1 MKTFQLD
8 AEHFIE
14 EFLWRG
20 AHFNLL
26 ADKGLE
32 AALYACDELD
42 VHHENDEFYS
52 VPADSLYQLPEPI
65 LFFGHSTSLVSVMLG
80 NVFLV
85 FRGRLAKSFA
95 SELSLTFD
103 ERDEIPRPCG
113 LAGLL
118 DVYVETVEGRYEV
131 AADEDIEQLMADGS
145 VYDTLYCRD
154 EEVPDGIMFKRRQL
168 IAYESSRF
176 PGFTLLGTQH
186 AARLSGEAQAQF
198 SRMAEEDARKQQLAR
213 ATIDA
218 EIKCTADENKKNALM
233 RRTGLPEPG
242 DAFLIRRR
250 QRFLT
255 EDFARARE
263 SALEKCIECSSDFA
277 PGSHSDA
284 QEAVCAAQDLVV
296 SQQALLLLRY
306 TAGADPLDLRDQLE
320 SIIAAYEQLQNSL
333 AQYEQVSNIA
343 PLAIDDLADE
353 YQDCMQII
361 GLCILLRRPDL
372 LERFA
377 ALFDNAGY
385 RGQDTLYED
394 LLSHYLPNRADLDE
408 WFHGAYTPLIHAMYA
423 TSKEQAAQSLKQYCD
438 DWYSAFEEAPWHDA
452 HLDIGGHGGNY
463 QGYWAFEAGA
473 VALLYGIDDSEIDH
487 MVYPRDL
494 VAYARCVG

>member
-8 AEHFIE
+8 VEHFIE

-20 AHFNLL
+20 THFNLL
-26 ADKGLE
+26 ADKDLE
-32 AALYACDELD
+32 AALYACEELN

-52 VPADSLYQLPEPI
+52 VPADSLYQLPQSI
-65 LFFGHSTSLVSVMLG
+65 LLFGHSTSLVSVMLG

-85 FRGRLAKSFA
+85 FRGRLAESFA

-103 ERDEIPRPCG
+103 DLDEIPRPCG

-118 DVYVETVEGRYEV
+118 DVYVETAEGRYEV
-131 AADEDIEQLMADGS
+131 VADEDIERLMADGS

-154 EEVPDGIMFKRRQL
+154 EEVPDGIMFKQRQL

-186 AARLSGEAQAQF
+186 AARLSSEAQAQF

-218 EIKCTADENKKNALM
+218 EINCSADENKINALM
-233 RRTGLPEPG
+233 RSSDSPEPG

-263 SALEKCIECSSDFA
+263 SELEKSIERSSGFA
-277 PGSHSDA
+277 PNTNSEAH
-284 QEAVCAAQDLVV
+284 EAVCAAQDSVV
-296 SQQALLLLRY
+296 SHHALFLLRF

-320 SIIAAYEQLQNSL
+320 RIIAAYEHLQKSL
-333 AQYEQVSNIA
+333 AQYEQVSNTA
-343 PLAIDDLADE
+343 PLAIGDLADE
-353 YQDCMQII
+353 YEDFMQII
-361 GLCILLRRPDL
+361 GLCILLQRPDL
-372 LERFA
+372 LKRFA

-408 WFHGAYTPLIHAMYA
+408 WFHAAYTPLIHAMYA
-423 TSKEQAAQSLKQYCD
+423 TSKEQATQLLKQYCD
-438 DWYSAFEEAPWHDA
+438 DWYPAFEEALWHDA
-452 HLDIGGHGGNY
+452 HLDIGGNGGNY

-487 MVYPRDL
+487 MVYPKDL